1 MKPVP
6 SNEMNGEM
14 RRSTQRR
21 GRLRFDAMAL
31 LKFVVVVF
39 FVIFLVGPIVAMVFT
54 AFTNELINVFGSLV
68 SLDELRFNLAIIR
81 ETVSFSYIVDL
92 FSEERY
98 VQATINS
105 LLLSTAVAVSAVV
118 LTLPI
123 AYGIARTGMR
133 GKRVIG
139 TMVLVPLIVPTFISA
154 YGFMLMFER
163 TGWVT
168 QIASQL
174 LGIEQLVNLRSGFAV
189 YWVQLLTFFPFALLP
204 MIASFKMMDAALEE
218 AAESLGGPRWLTWLT
233 ITMPLAIPGITS
245 GALLVFVVTMSD
257 FGAPIILAPRGFPLL
272 PVEAYREMSG
282 YFNWSGAAIL
292 SLVLVILA
300 GFFLYLQKFVLR
312 GGHYGLEGKATRPMI
327 TDRKITVPL
336 SLYSIVFLLVPIAII
351 LSVAVQSFATTWGLG
366 ILPDGYTLDNYRH
379 IMDRSLASI
388 RNSLVLGV
396 GALGISVVVA
406 TSTAYFVVR
415 RNAQSLDF
423 LATMPLAIPGVA
435 LAIAFIQ
442 TFNLPPFELVGT
454 AFLLV
459 VAYAIRRL
467 PHMLRTTASAMMQ
480 VKKNVEE
487 AAVSLGATPLL
498 MVLTIVTPLV
508 MPGIIAGGIIVFIT
522 VIKEI
527 SVTVLLAPAQWP
539 PMSLE
544 VFRLLLRGELYI
556 ASALAIIIVVIV
568 TVFQVIA
575 QRIAGDK
582 ALF

>member
-1 MKPVP
+1 
-6 SNEMNGEM
+6 
-14 RRSTQRR
+14 
-21 GRLRFDAMAL
+21 MAI
-31 LKFVVVVF
+31 LKLVVSVF
-39 FVIFLVGPIVAMVFT
+39 FIIFLVGPIVAMVFT
-54 AFTNELINVFGSLV
+54 SFTNELVNIFGSLV
-68 SLDELRFNLAIIR
+68 SIGEFRFNYELVR
-81 ETVSFSYIVDL
+81 ETISLSYIVEL

-98 VQATINS
+98 VQASFNS
-105 LLLSTAVAVSAVV
+105 LGLSAAVAISSVV

-123 AYGIARTGMR
+123 AYGIARTSMR
-133 GKRVIG
+133 GKRLIG
-139 TMVLVPLIVPTFISA
+139 TLVLVPLIVPTFISA

-168 QIASQL
+168 QLAQQFF
-174 LGIEQLVNLRSGFAV
+174 GVEQVLNLRSGFAV

-233 ITMPLAIPGITS
+233 VTMPLAIPGITS
-245 GALLVFVVTMSD
+245 GALLVFVVTLSD

-292 SLVLVILA
+292 SLVLVIVA
-300 GFFLYLQKFVLR
+300 GFFLYLQKFALR
-312 GGHYGLEGKATRPMI
+312 GGSYGLESKATRPMI
-327 TDRKITVPL
+327 EDRKVTLPITV
-336 SLYSIVFLLVPIAII
+336 YSFVFLLVPIAII

-366 ILPDGYTLDNYRH
+366 LLPDGYTLDNYRH
-379 IMDRSLASI
+379 ILDRSVESI
-388 RNSLVLGV
+388 RNSVVLGI
-396 GALGISVVVA
+396 GALFISVVVA

-415 RNAQSLDF
+415 RNAQTLDF
-423 LATMPLAIPGVA
+423 VATMPLAIPGVA
-435 LAIAFIQ
+435 LGIAFIQ
-442 TFNLPPFELVGT
+442 TFNLPPFDYVGT

-459 VAYAIRRL
+459 IAYAVRRL
-467 PHMLRTTASAMMQ
+467 PHMLRTTASSIQQ
-480 VKKNVEE
+480 VKRDAEE

-498 MVLTIVTPLV
+498 MILTIVLPLV
-508 MPGIIAGGIIVFIT
+508 TPGIIAGGIIVFVT

-527 SVTVLLAPAQWP
+527 SVTVLLAPAQWA

-568 TVFQVIA
+568 TVFQIIA
-575 QRIAGDK
+575 QRIAGRK